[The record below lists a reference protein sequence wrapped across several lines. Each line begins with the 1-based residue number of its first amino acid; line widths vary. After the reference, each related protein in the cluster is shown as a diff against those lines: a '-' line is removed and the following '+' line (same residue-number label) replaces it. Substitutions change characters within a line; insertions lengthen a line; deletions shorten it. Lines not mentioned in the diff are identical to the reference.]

1 VIFGINTD
9 EEYTYS
15 YCGIFFISLNLDA
28 LGLNDFIPC
37 FNRRKMKDL
46 TLISND
52 ILLRLDEKII
62 CLKVCK

>member
-1 VIFGINTD
+1 MENIPT
-9 EEYTYS
+9 S
-15 YCGIFFISLNLDA
+15 YCGIFFIPLKLDP

-37 FNRRKMKDL
+37 FNRRKMKYL
-46 TLISND
+46 TLINNG